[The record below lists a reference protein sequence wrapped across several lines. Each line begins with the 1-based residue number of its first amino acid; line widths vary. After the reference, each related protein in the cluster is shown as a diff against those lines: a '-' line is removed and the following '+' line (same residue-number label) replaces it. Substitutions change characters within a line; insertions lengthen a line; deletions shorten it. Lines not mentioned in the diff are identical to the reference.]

1 MHQNFR
7 RVRTLTRRIILALT
21 VAALV
26 LSALG
31 PAGSTPAAAV
41 GNVEPLQRLKPD
53 ADYRSG
59 SVAPNSTQKTMVS
72 QMGATASWN
81 RFGTPQSLIRYGG
94 YLATGLSGDTA
105 VQVARSWLGAK
116 RTLFRLSS
124 VSTTALE
131 LVNDSRMAR
140 SSVHAVTFRQKFSG
154 LAATQ
159 DGMVTVGL
167 SGSKA
172 AGWRI
177 AYVSSSLS
185 GGSALAASSALT
197 PRQAWLRAASSVGK
211 SFAGTDIVQSRVES
225 RTGWTALSIK
235 GLAQLQRAR
244 LTALPTPTQG
254 IRPAYEVLVLDVRG
268 GVADAYRVYVDA
280 ATGKVWLRQNL
291 VDQIADFTPQATTF
305 TGTYSDAPALRACG
319 PTHNFTVATGMKSI
333 TVVATATVPSNDIVL
348 KLVYNGTV
356 VGSSDTGTSPEAVRY
371 APAGGVPAG
380 VYGVQ
385 VCPYASPSVPPV
397 APYTYV
403 GSFIA
408 SDADV
413 SGVPYPP
420 KWKYFQA
427 YPNLDY
433 SRTDTRVTGC
443 WESVV
448 DGMRIPGCEQTLK
461 NLASRAPW
469 DYDLRSNLPSF
480 TTKGNNAYSAEAWTS
495 PLTPGATHY
504 SPVSAERTYV
514 YPWHN
519 QWYTSKC
526 SPTSLTSA
534 NRNDID
540 AAAVSLFASHNRMHD
555 WSYFLGFTE
564 QNYNMQDSNLGNTA
578 PGPYPLGRE
587 ADPEL
592 GDVQA
597 GAISGGYPSFLGRD
611 NANQITLNDGLA
623 PITNMYLWQPIAA
636 AFYGPCVD
644 GDYDMSVIGHEY
656 THAISNRMVGGP
668 DSGLSGAQAGS
679 MGESWS
685 DLNAVEYLAEHGYAP
700 IGGENRF
707 AVGAYV
713 TGNPRS
719 GIRNYGMNAS
729 PLNYSDLG
737 YDPNGATSPHA
748 DGEIWSAVNF
758 DIRRDLVA
766 KYNGSYPESNLT
778 LQRSCAAGVTPVTG
792 CPGNRRWTQ
801 IMYDAFLLMPSGVS
815 MLDARDAY
823 LAADMLR
830 FNGAN
835 QKELWLA
842 FARRGM
848 GRWASSTGS
857 DDPDARPNF
866 FTPIAPTTNATVTFD
881 AVAPNERNA
890 HVNARVF
897 VGKYEARAMPIA
909 DTNGGT
915 ALSNTARFAP
925 GTYEFL
931 VQAPGYGAVRFSR
944 TFTAGQKV
952 KLTLSMPTNWA
963 STSQGAIAYGN
974 GVNQS
979 KLIDDTETSNWA
991 VLNAASVQGQTVTVN
1006 LAGGARN
1013 VTRVAVSAL
1022 LRPTNASDPGG
1033 DTGAQSRFSALR
1045 QFEIWT
1051 CVASPVNNGCNSP
1064 TAFRKVY
1071 TSPTNAFPSG
1081 RPRPLAPD
1089 LTLRSFDI
1097 PDVTATHVRLRV
1109 VTNQC
1114 TGGPA
1119 YQGEQ
1124 DNDPV
1129 NVTDCSAGSSQDQ
1142 FVRAS
1147 ELQVFTGNAALRAT
1161 AAP

>member
-1 MHQNFR
+1 MSHLSSR
-7 RVRTLTRRIILALT
+7 RTTPTWRLILAVT
-21 VAALV
+21 IIALV
-26 LSALG
+26 FSTIG
-31 PAGSTPAAAV
+31 PAAVTPAAAS
-41 GNVEPLQRLKPD
+41 GNIEQLQTLARD
-53 ADYRSG
+53 TDYRTG
-59 SVAPNSTQKTMVS
+59 TVAPTSTQKTMVS
-72 QMGATASWN
+72 QMGASVSWN

-94 YLATGLSGDTA
+94 FLATGLTGDTA
-105 VQVARSWLGAK
+105 AQVARNWLGAK
-116 RTLFRLSS
+116 RSLFRLSS
-124 VSTTALE
+124 VSATELE
-131 LVNDSRMAR
+131 LVNDSQMPR
-140 SSVHAVTFRQKFSG
+140 SAVHAVTFRQKFGG
-154 LAATQ
+154 LPATR

-177 AYVSSSLS
+177 AYVSSSLRTSS
-185 GGSALAASSALT
+185 GLAAPTSLNA
-197 PRQAWLRAASSVGK
+197 REAWLKAAASVGK
-211 SFAGTDIVQSRVES
+211 SFPATSIMQSKQEA
-225 RTGWTALSIK
+225 RTGWTTLSVK
-235 GLAQLQRAR
+235 GLAQVQRAR
-244 LTALPTPTQG
+244 LTALPTYTQG
-254 IRPAYEVLVLDVRG
+254 VRPAYEAIVLDVRG
-268 GVADAYRVYVDA
+268 GRADAYRVYVDA
-280 ATGKVWLRQNL
+280 ATGKVWLRENL
-291 VDQIADFTPQATTF
+291 VDQIADFAPQATTF
-305 TGTYSDAPALRACG
+305 TGTYSDAPAPRACG
-319 PTHNFTVATGMKSI
+319 STHSFTVGTGMKSI
-333 TVVATATVPSNDIVL
+333 TVVATATIPSNDIVL
-348 KLVYNGTV
+348 KLIYNGTV
-356 VGSSDTGTSPEAVRY
+356 VASSDTATSPEAVRY
-371 APAGGVPAG
+371 APTGGVPAG
-380 VYGVQ
+380 VYQVQ
-385 VCPYASPSVPPV
+385 VCPYASPTAPPV
-397 APYTYV
+397 APYTYA

-408 SDADV
+408 SDTDA

-420 KWKYFQA
+420 KWKYFRA
-427 YPNLDY
+427 YPTLDY
-433 SRTDTRVTGC
+433 SPTDTRVIGC
-443 WESVV
+443 WESIV
-448 DGMRIPGCEQTLK
+448 DGMRIPGCELTLK

-469 DYDLRSNLPSF
+469 DYDLRANLPTF
-480 TTKGNNAYSAEAWTS
+480 TTKGNNAYSAEAWSS

-504 SPVSAERTYV
+504 SPVSADRSYV
-514 YPWHN
+514 YPWQN

-526 SPTSLTSA
+526 APSALASA
-534 NRNDID
+534 NRNDVD
-540 AAAVSLFASHNRMHD
+540 AAAANLFASHNRMHD

-597 GAISGGYPSFLGRD
+597 GALSGGYPSFLGRD
-611 NANQITLNDGLA
+611 NANQITLNDGIA

-644 GDYDMSVIGHEY
+644 GDFDMSVIGHEY

-685 DLNAVEYLAEHGYAP
+685 DLSAVEYLAENGYAP
-700 IGGENRF
+700 IAGENRF

-758 DIRRDLVA
+758 DIRRALVA
-766 KYNGSYPESNLT
+766 KYNVSYPESNLS
-778 LQRSCAAGVTPVTG
+778 LQRSCAAGSTPVTA
-792 CPGNRRWTQ
+792 CPGNRRWLQ
-801 IMYDAFLLMPSGVS
+801 IVYDAFLLMSPGVS

-835 QKELWLA
+835 QKELWLT

-866 FTPIAPTTNATVTFD
+866 MTPIAPTTNATVAFD
-881 AVAPNERNA
+881 TVASNARNA

-909 DTNGGT
+909 DTYGAT
-915 ALSNTARFAP
+915 ALPSTARFAP

-944 TFTAGQKV
+944 TFTAGQNV
-952 KLTLSMPTNWA
+952 KLTVAMPTNWA
-963 STSQGAIAYGN
+963 SSSQGAMAYGS

-979 KLIDDTETSNWA
+979 KLIDDTEATNWA
-991 VLNAASVQGQTVTVN
+991 VLNATSVRGQTVTVN
-1006 LAGGARN
+1006 LAGGSRL

-1051 CVASPVNNGCNSP
+1051 CVASPSNAGCGSS

-1071 TSPTNAFPSG
+1071 TSPANAFPSG

-1089 LTLRSFDI
+1089 LTLRTFDI
-1097 PDVTATHVRLRV
+1097 PDVTATHVQLRV

-1114 TGGPA
+1114 TGAPA

-1124 DNDPV
+1124 DNDPL
-1129 NVTDCSAGSSQDQ
+1129 NVTDCSAGSTQDQ
-1142 FVRAS
+1142 VVRAA
-1147 ELQVFTGNAALRAT
+1147 ELQVFSSNPAVRSST
-1161 AAP
+1161 P